1 MPANNQPSPD
11 LWEVIAPACAAAS
24 VGVLAAILGAIRQIN
39 PDLQFRFDALSLVI
53 GGAGAAAGWTI
64 GRGLWR
70 LGRADPASARLRR
83 RVVFGLAALGL
94 LTLLGFVL
102 AASGLPISRRWDM
115 IAGSLLAVVVLGV
128 IAGVLVRL
136 ARIFGKPDDV
146 DHPQA
151 GKDR

>member
-1 MPANNQPSPD
+1 MAANHQPSPD

-53 GGAGAAAGWTI
+53 GGAGAAAGWAI

-70 LGRADPASARLRR
+70 LGRSHQASARLRR
-83 RVVFGLAALGL
+83 QVILGLAALGA
-94 LTLLGFVL
+94 LTLLGFAL

-115 IAGSLLAVVVLGV
+115 IAGSLLAVVVLGL

-146 DHPQA
+146 DHP
-151 GKDR
+151 